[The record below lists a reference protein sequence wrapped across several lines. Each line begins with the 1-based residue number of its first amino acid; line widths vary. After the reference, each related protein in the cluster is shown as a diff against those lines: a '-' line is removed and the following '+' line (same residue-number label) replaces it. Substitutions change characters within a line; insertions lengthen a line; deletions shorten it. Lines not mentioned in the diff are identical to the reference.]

1 MRFEQFRIGVADWL
15 RLIDPGI
22 IDQPVKPAQLFA
34 MGDDLVPVNHIRH
47 VEPPEARATTE
58 ACGKLQA
65 LLLAHIAE
73 LPLLYTLQVAF
84 AAEAW
89 RRRHGAR
96 MRTWIN
102 IAAEM
107 EAEAASLDTATQDAS
122 RTKRIKAGT
131 RRLGNRPAGGGTS
144 GTE

>member
-1 MRFEQFRIGVADWL
+1 RTSGNAAC
-15 RLIDPGI
+15 LI
-22 IDQPVKPAQLFA
+22 LFA
-34 MGDDLVPVNHIRH
+34 QILHRLEREPFAAPRMQNFAAELQRAAAPASRAIRQL
-47 VEPPEARATTE
+47 ARVVYWIDAHHS
-58 ACGKLQA
+58 
-65 LLLAHIAE
+65 LLAHIAE

-107 EAEAASLDTATQDAS
+107 E
-122 RTKRIKAGT
+122 
-131 RRLGNRPAGGGTS
+131 
-144 GTE
+144 